1 MDKFTEYRNE
11 ISKANKKI
19 KRLRPFIRFYEE
31 GIKQAKEDISSC
43 IMHGLISSDCVPY
56 EEYTFG
62 EAVSRLEDSRYMV
75 NCTSKEIRKLKKKVS
90 QYNRL
95 IASL

>member
-1 MDKFTEYRNE
+1 MDKLTEYRDA
-11 ISKANKKI
+11 ISKANERI
-19 KRLRPFIRFYEE
+19 KRLRPFIRYYEE
-31 GIKQAKEDISSC
+31 VIKQAKEDISSC

-62 EAVSRLEDSRYMV
+62 EAVSMLEDSRYMV
-75 NCTSKEIRKLKKKVS
+75 NCTSKEIRELKKRVS

-95 IASL
+95 IARL

>member
-19 KRLRPFIRFYEE
+19 ERLRSFIRYYEE
-31 GIKQAKEDISSC
+31 TIRQAKEDISSC
-43 IMHGLISSDCVPY
+43 IMHGLILSDCVPY

-62 EAVSRLEDSRYMV
+62 TAVSNLEDSRYMV
-75 NCTSKEIRKLKKKVS
+75 NCTSKEIRNLKKKVS

-95 IASL
+95 IAKL